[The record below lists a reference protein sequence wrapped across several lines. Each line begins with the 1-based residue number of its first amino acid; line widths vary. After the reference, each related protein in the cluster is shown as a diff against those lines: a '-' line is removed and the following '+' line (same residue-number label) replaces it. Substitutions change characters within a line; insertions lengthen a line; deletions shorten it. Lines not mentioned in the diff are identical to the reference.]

1 MDTTRDESHGEPP
14 LRRPKRAPRE
24 VEFHLTLSEEDR
36 ELLDRLAQRMN
47 CSRTETIAR
56 ALHLLRVVQE
66 KADGRAP

>member
-1 MDTTRDESHGEPP
+1 
-14 LRRPKRAPRE
+14 

-56 ALHLLRVVQE
+56 ALHLLRAVQD
-66 KADGRAP
+66 KADGTST